1 MLYPFAS
8 PSRTVHTSSVKI
20 DFAKQRSFNLSQ
32 PVPASNPRADAP
44 PRAGGRPAA
53 TPGGNKAVGRAL
65 AYLRS
70 YRLEALGALL
80 SLFFVTAA
88 NLIAPQMIRL
98 AIDGGVEKRDLNAV
112 YVAVGG
118 LIGLA
123 VLRGVFTFL
132 QGYLSE
138 RASQGVAFDMREGL
152 FSKLQRLSFSYYD
165 NAQTGQLVTRLTN
178 DVEQVRGFVGGGI
191 VQMIASAVTLIGT
204 IILLLTINLPLA
216 GVVLLTIPPIFV
228 VLFAFVRT
236 IGPRFGKVQIALGKL
251 NTILQED
258 LRGLRVVRAFARED
272 FETKRYELANTEL
285 RDQNIGTIAA
295 ISTNFPLI
303 LLFANLGTLAVV
315 WFGGLEVLGERLTVG
330 ELIAFNAYL
339 GFLLQPI
346 LTLGFLAAGLSR
358 AGASAVRVFEVL
370 DAPMEVQDK
379 PDATVMPALTGRVEF
394 KDVRFRYVG
403 AEREVLRGVSFT
415 ALPGQTVAILGT
427 TGSGKSSL
435 TNLIPR
441 FYDATGGQVL
451 IDGVDVRDA
460 TLSSLRSQIGIVL
473 QEALLFSGT
482 VFENIAYG
490 KPDATQEA
498 VEAAAAAA
506 QAHDFIAALP
516 DRYQTV
522 VGERG
527 VGLSGGQRQRIAI
540 ARALLVDPRVLI
552 LDDSTSAVDAQTE
565 MLIQE
570 ALDGL
575 MRAGHRTTFVIAQR
589 ISTVRDADLILVLDE
604 GVIKASGTHDELTQ
618 TSELYMEILGSQ
630 LKPDAAPTA
639 GEPA

>member
-1 MLYPFAS
+1 
-8 PSRTVHTSSVKI
+8 
-20 DFAKQRSFNLSQ
+20 LSQ
-32 PVPASNPRADAP
+32 SSPTSPRADSSQS
-44 PRAGGRPAA
+44 RAGRLSA

-65 AYLRS
+65 AYLKQ
-70 YRLEALGALL
+70 YRLETVGALL

-98 AIDGGVEKRDLNAV
+98 AIDGGVAKRDLNTI
-112 YVAVGG
+112 YLAVGG

-123 VLRGVFTFL
+123 VLRGLFTFL

-138 RASQGVAFDMREGL
+138 RASQGIAFDLREGL

-178 DVEQVRGFVGGGI
+178 DVEQVRGFVGSGI

-204 IILLLTINLPLA
+204 IVLLFSINPPLA

-228 VLFAFVRT
+228 VLFFFVRT
-236 IGPRFGKVQIALGKL
+236 IGPRFGQVQIALGKL

-258 LRGLRVVRAFARED
+258 LRGLRVVRAFAREE
-272 FETKRYELANTEL
+272 FETKRYGAANTDL

-303 LLFANLGTLAVV
+303 LLFANLGTLAVI
-315 WFGGLEVLGERLTVG
+315 WFGGLEVLGGRLTVG

-370 DAPMEVQDK
+370 DAPLEVQDK
-379 PDATVMPALTGRVEF
+379 ADATVMPTLTGRVEF

-415 ALPGQTVAILGT
+415 ALPGQTIAILGT

-441 FYDATGGQVL
+441 FYDATAGSVL

-490 KPDATQEA
+490 KPDATEAA
-498 VEAAAAAA
+498 VEAAARAA
-506 QAHDFIAALP
+506 QAHEFITSLP
-516 DRYQTV
+516 DGYQTV

-565 MLIQE
+565 MLIQQ
-570 ALDGL
+570 ALDAL

-618 TSELYMEILGSQ
+618 TSELYLGILGSQ
-630 LKPDAAPTA
+630 LKPDAVAPQAA

>member
-1 MLYPFAS
+1 MS
-8 PSRTVHTSSVKI
+8 QSS
-20 DFAKQRSFNLSQ
+20 
-32 PVPASNPRADAP
+32 PASPRADSSQP
-44 PRAGGRPAA
+44 SGGRPATA
-53 TPGGNKAVGRAL
+53 PGGNRAVGRAL
-65 AYLRS
+65 GYLKQ
-70 YRLEALGALL
+70 YRLETVGALL

-98 AIDGGVEKRDLNAV
+98 AIDGGLEKRSLETI
-112 YVAVGG
+112 YLAVGG

-123 VLRGVFTFL
+123 VLRGLFTFL

-178 DVEQVRGFVGGGI
+178 DVEQVRGFVGSGI

-204 IILLLTINLPLA
+204 IVLLLSINPALA
-216 GVVLLTIPPIFV
+216 GVVMLTIPPIFV
-228 VLFAFVRT
+228 VLFFFVRT

-272 FETKRYELANTEL
+272 FESKRYGAANTDL

-295 ISTNFPLI
+295 ISSNFPLI
-303 LLFANLGTLAVV
+303 LLFANLGTLAVI
-315 WFGGLEVLGERLTVG
+315 WFGGLEVLRNRLTVG

-358 AGASAVRVFEVL
+358 AGASAMRVFEVL
-370 DAPMEVQDK
+370 DAPLEVQDK
-379 PDATVMPALTGRVEF
+379 VGAVAMPTLTGRVEF

-415 ALPGQTVAILGT
+415 ALPGQTIAILGT

-441 FYDATGGQVL
+441 FYDVTAGSVL

-460 TLSSLRSQIGIVL
+460 SLSSLRSQIGIVL

-490 KPDATQEA
+490 KPDATQTA
-498 VEAAAAAA
+498 VEAASRAA
-506 QAHDFIAALP
+506 QAHEFIAALP
-516 DRYQTV
+516 DGYQTV

-570 ALDGL
+570 ALDTL
-575 MRAGHRTTFVIAQR
+575 MKAGHRTTFVIAQR

-604 GVIKASGTHDELTQ
+604 GVIKVSGTHDELTQ
-618 TSELYMEILGSQ
+618 TSELYLEILGSQ
-630 LKPDAAPTA
+630 LKPDAPAKQA
-639 GEPA
+639 VGEPA

>member
-1 MLYPFAS
+1 M
-8 PSRTVHTSSVKI
+8 
-20 DFAKQRSFNLSQ
+20 SQ
-32 PVPASNPRADAP
+32 PAPAPNPRADAP
-44 PRAGGRPAA
+44 PRASGRPAA
-53 TPGGNKAVGRAL
+53 TKGGNKAVGRAL

-70 YRLEALGALL
+70 YRLETIGALL

-98 AIDGGVEKRDLNAV
+98 AIDGGVEKRELNTI

-123 VLRGVFTFL
+123 LLRGVFTFL
-132 QGYLSE
+132 QGYLAE
-138 RASQGVAFDMREGL
+138 RASQGVAFDMRESL

-178 DVEQVRGFVGGGI
+178 DVEQVRGFVGSGI

-204 IILLLTINLPLA
+204 IILLLSINLPLA

-228 VLFAFVRT
+228 VLFFFVRT

-272 FETKRYELANTEL
+272 FETKRYGAANTEL

-303 LLFANLGTLAVV
+303 LLFANLGTLAVI
-315 WFGGLEVLGERLTVG
+315 WFGGLEVLGQRLTVG
-330 ELIAFNAYL
+330 ELIAFNSYL

-379 PDATVMPALTGRVEF
+379 PDAIAMPTLTGRVEF

-415 ALPGQTVAILGT
+415 VLPGQTVALLGT
-427 TGSGKSSL
+427 TGSGESSL

-441 FYDATGGQVL
+441 FYDATSGQVL

-498 VEAAAAAA
+498 VEAAARAA
-506 QAHDFIAALP
+506 QAFDFIAALP
-516 DRYQTV
+516 DGYQTV

-575 MRAGHRTTFVIAQR
+575 MRGGHRTTFVIAQR

-630 LKPDAAPTA
+630 LKPDAAATSA
-639 GEPA
+639 VGEPT